1 MERIRVFVSSTQKD
15 LQPERDSAEAVIAGL
30 GHECLRAETHDAPGR
45 SPEEV
50 CRRLARDCDVYVG
63 VFGGRYGFVV
73 SRIGYSATEMEYREA
88 RVCNPEKVF
97 VYVKHTEDIDDEQR
111 RFLTE
116 VQDFSDGYF
125 RHERFQNASQL
136 AEQLERD
143 LITWVSQRIREA
155 LARQTEVKALR
166 DKIAHQSRV
175 MALYGIPEDLR

>member
-1 MERIRVFVSSTQKD
+1 
-15 LQPERDSAEAVIAGL
+15 
-30 GHECLRAETHDAPGR
+30 
-45 SPEEV
+45 
-50 CRRLARDCDVYVG
+50 
-63 VFGGRYGFVV
+63 
-73 SRIGYSATEMEYREA
+73 MEYREA